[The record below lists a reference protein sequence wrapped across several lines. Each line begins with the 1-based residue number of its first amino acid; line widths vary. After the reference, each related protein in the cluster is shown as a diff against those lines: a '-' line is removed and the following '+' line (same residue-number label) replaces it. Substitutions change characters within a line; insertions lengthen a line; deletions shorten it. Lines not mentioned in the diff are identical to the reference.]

1 MVHRTDFTSSETER
15 QILGIYLKKFS
26 IIIPAYNEE
35 KRISPVLNDI
45 CRFITENKV
54 PWDVIVAIDG
64 NDTTYDIAESFAETY
79 DFISIAFNSK

>member
-1 MVHRTDFTSSETER
+1 
-15 QILGIYLKKFS
+15 

-45 CRFITENKV
+45 CRFVSENKL

-64 NDTTYDIAESFAETY
+64 NDTTYDIAVSFAETY
-79 DFISIAFNSK
+79 DFISIDRSHERSGKGGANCRGNEQHGPAGN

>member
-1 MVHRTDFTSSETER
+1 MLETNQTVHQPDFTLSEKEK
-15 QILGIYLKKFS
+15 QIPDIYLKKFS

-45 CRFITENKV
+45 CRFITENRL

-64 NDTTYDIAESFAETY
+64 NDTTYDIAVSFA
-79 DFISIAFNSK
+79 